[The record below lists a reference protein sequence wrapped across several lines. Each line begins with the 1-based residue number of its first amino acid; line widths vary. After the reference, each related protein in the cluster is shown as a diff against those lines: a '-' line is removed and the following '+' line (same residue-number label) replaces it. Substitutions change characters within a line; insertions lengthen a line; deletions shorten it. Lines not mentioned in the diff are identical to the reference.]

1 MWETGLISNILQRA
15 NKHKLAATHRQNHLL
30 ENSFNLHKHLFNE
43 HYVKRTNKNV
53 DPKTPFIPCSNTHSF
68 SLKTH
73 IWITLTPN
81 CLCDDCRSVTPTD
94 DYAGSIIPKTNACC
108 GFYYS
113 YNVFSPLMLFFFFLH
128 QSLFFLVKHQ
138 PFLIPHFCVQHH
150 PGMWSAKDKKGK
162 PISYNTYY
170 CTVQLKKIKYLI
182 SIKII
187 IINVYN
193 I

>member
-73 IWITLTPN
+73 IWITLCVMTAEVLPQQMIMQEASFPRQMLAVGFITVIM
-81 CLCDDCRSVTPTD
+81 CFLLLC
-94 DYAGSIIPKTNACC
+94 
-108 GFYYS
+108 
-113 YNVFSPLMLFFFFLH
+113 FFFF
-128 QSLFFLVKHQ
+128 FFYIS
-138 PFLIPHFCVQHH
+138 PFSFL
-150 PGMWSAKDKKGK
+150 SN
-162 PISYNTYY
+162 ISPFSSHTFVFNITLA
-170 CTVQLKKIKYLI
+170 CDQLKTKKENLYLI
-182 SIKII
+182 IHTI
-187 IINVYN
+187 VLYN
-193 I
+193 